1 MKNFYSVIANS
12 YNFLYREEQEK
23 KLDII
28 EKFLKINKNTT
39 ILDVGC
45 GTGISLER
53 FQNKCKEIIGLDP
66 NKELLKQCKGK
77 TILGKAEKLPF
88 KDKSFDI
95 VISLTSLHH
104 TNLKKSISEIKRVAK
119 KQIVISFLKKSR
131 KLELAKELLKDFKQR
146 ESEKDLIFLFFK
158 D

>member
-1 MKNFYSVIANS
+1 MKNFYSIIAKS
-12 YNFLYREEQEK
+12 YNSLYTEEQGK

-53 FQNKCKEIIGLDP
+53 FQNKCKKIIGIDP

-88 KDKSFDI
+88 KDNSFDI
-95 VISLTSLHH
+95 VVSLTSLHH
-104 TNLKKSISEIKRVAK
+104 TNLKKSVSEIKRVAK
-119 KQIVISFLKKSR
+119 SQIAISFLKKSK
-131 KLELAKELLKDFKQR
+131 KLELAKELLKDFKQI
-146 ESEKDLIFLFFK
+146 ESKKDLIFLLSK